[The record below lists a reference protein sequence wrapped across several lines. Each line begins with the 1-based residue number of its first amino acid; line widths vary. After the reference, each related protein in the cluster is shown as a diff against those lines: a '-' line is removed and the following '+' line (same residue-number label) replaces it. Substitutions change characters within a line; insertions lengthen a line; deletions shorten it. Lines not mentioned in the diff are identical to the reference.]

1 MNDEFYIG
9 WDDKAPAGH
18 AKTVRRFVVT
28 ATLMAIIAAL
38 ILAKSQR
45 LIGTATFEWGNL
57 REFSGVLRVTPYPHL
72 ILTPESTNTAVEV
85 APLVAPLKFGIKNE
99 AICGFNGQ
107 SVTLRGTRI
116 HRDGELMLE
125 VEPGS
130 VTNASVVAVIPQ
142 PASTNITSLGHQTFE
157 GEIVDSKCWMG
168 VMNPGVL
175 TPHRAC
181 AVRCISGGIPPMLL
195 VRRANDRPLNL
206 LLVST
211 NDQPV
216 NASVLDFIAEPVSV
230 TGEVVGNG
238 ALLML
243 RIDPARIRRL

>member
-9 WDDKAPAGH
+9 WEDKAPAH
-18 AKTVRRFVVT
+18 YAKMVRRFVVT
-28 ATLMAIIAAL
+28 ATMVAIIAAL
-38 ILAKSQR
+38 VFAKSQR
-45 LIGTATFEWGNL
+45 LIGMATFEWGNV
-57 REFSGVLRVTPYPHL
+57 REFSGVLRATPYPHL
-72 ILTPESTNTAVEV
+72 VLSPESTNAAGV
-85 APLVAPLKFGIKNE
+85 APLVAPFKFGIKHE
-99 AICGFNGQ
+99 AICGFDGRN
-107 SVTLRGTRI
+107 VTLRGTRI

-130 VTNASVVAVIPQ
+130 VTNAGVVAVISP

-216 NASVLDFIAEPVSV
+216 NAAVLDFIAEPVSV
-230 TGEVVGNG
+230 TGEMVRNG

-243 RIDPARIRRL
+243 RIDPATIRRL